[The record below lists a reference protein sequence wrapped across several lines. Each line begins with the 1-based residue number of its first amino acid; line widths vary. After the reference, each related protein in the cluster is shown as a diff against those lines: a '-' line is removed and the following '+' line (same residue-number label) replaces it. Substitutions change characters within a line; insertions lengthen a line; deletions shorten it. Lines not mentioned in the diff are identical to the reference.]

1 MELPASKAAEDD
13 TGASGES
20 KSSVSSLISR
30 VEELILTI
38 ERTNLMEYTEMVRR
52 PARMLWMNFIAGL
65 ARGLGMAIGFTLLGA
80 LVIYLMQKAVVL
92 NLPVISN
99 FIAEIIKMV
108 QSHMVIQRM

>member
-1 MELPASKAAEDD
+1 M
-13 TGASGES
+13 
-20 KSSVSSLISR
+20 ISR